1 MNRIIAEIVD
11 FTGIDEERLRE
22 LINLNLTTSN
32 LDEFGRFESLVDSAD
47 VDLVTENLSKVKG
60 KVVQQYRNN
69 IYLDKILR
77 KFLLE
82 EPFNVKDYKEYNRDS
97 IWKT

>member
-22 LINLNLTTSN
+22 LINLNLTTSS

-60 KVVQQYRNN
+60 KVVQQYRSK

-77 KFLLE
+77 KLLLE
-82 EPFNVKDYKEYNRDS
+82 EPFNLKDYNEYNRDS
-97 IWKT
+97 I

>member
-11 FTGIDEERLRE
+11 FTGIDEEKLSV

-32 LDEFGRFESLVDSAD
+32 LDEFGRLESLVNSAD
-47 VDLVTENLSKVKG
+47 IDLITENISKVKG
-60 KVVQQYRNN
+60 KTVQQYRSK

-82 EPFNVKDYKEYNRDS
+82 EPFNLKDYNEYNRDN
-97 IWKT
+97 I

>member
-1 MNRIIAEIVD
+1 MNRIIAEIAD

-60 KVVQQYRNN
+60 KVVQQYRSK

-77 KFLLE
+77 KLLLE
-82 EPFNVKDYKEYNRDS
+82 EPFNLRDYNEYN
-97 IWKT
+97 

>member
-82 EPFNVKDYKEYNRDS
+82 EPFNLKDYNEYNRDS

>member
-22 LINLNLTTSN
+22 LINLNLATSN

-60 KVVQQYRNN
+60 KVVQQYRSK

-82 EPFNVKDYKEYNRDS
+82 EPFNLKDYNEYNKES
-97 IWKT
+97 I

>member
-22 LINLNLTTSN
+22 LINLNLATSN

-60 KVVQQYRNN
+60 KVVQQYRSK

-82 EPFNVKDYKEYNRDS
+82 EPFNLKDYNEYNRDS
-97 IWKT
+97 I